1 MYVEKK
7 TLGQPGPRGT
17 MSDPWLLPNAQ
28 TLGWCPERRG
38 GGTPDSLIRR
48 LKALP
53 PNLMVDVG
61 ALDGSDAIAY
71 AQAGHRVWSFEP
83 TPSKLEP
90 IRKRF
95 AREAARGAS
104 IRLFPYALSNESGS
118 AGFVVNR
125 AVAAPRM
132 RRFVGDALGS
142 AQDGLHAP
150 PCGGG
155 RERAVVNVPVRTL
168 DGLIPSG
175 ETVFMLKVDTQVR
188 GKLGRPNCVARAIC
202 TSQRAG
208 LSAAQG
214 FDYRVLLGAAQLLAE
229 HRISLVVTEFS
240 PELMP
245 GRAAEARALVQHL
258 HRHGYKCAPCRKSQK
273 EQVRAHSYAQLLLSR
288 GQWDNLVCRHGG
300 VDLGTHGYFTQ
311 SRDVLLV
318 RAPR

>member
-1 MYVEKK
+1 
-7 TLGQPGPRGT
+7 

-150 PCGGG
+150 LYGGG

-188 GKLGRPNCVARAIC
+188 GKLGRPYCSTCDMHISTDRAVRCAGVRLPRLAGRC
-202 TSQRAG
+202 TT
-208 LSAAQG
+208 L
-214 FDYRVLLGAAQLLAE
+214 
-229 HRISLVVTEFS
+229 
-240 PELMP
+240 
-245 GRAAEARALVQHL
+245 GRASNIA
-258 HRHGYKCAPCRKSQK
+258 
-273 EQVRAHSYAQLLLSR
+273 
-288 GQWDNLVCRHGG
+288 CRHGILARTHARPRGRSACPRAASASPWLQMRSVQKEPEGAGESPQLRAAAVVSRPMGQSG
-300 VDLGTHGYFTQ
+300 VPSWG
-311 SRDVLLV
+311 R
-318 RAPR
+318 